1 MMVQTHIYMYIPAM
15 VLTPQLILLL
25 YHYSDLIWSV
35 HEDLC
40 GSDHFPI
47 SVNTNDRLGNDPLKN
62 WNFRKVDWIK
72 FENLCSETILV
83 ENFENQADPIQK
95 LTETQV
101 LLINVYLRHRLSPK
115 E

>member
-1 MMVQTHIYMYIPAM
+1 MGDLNAHNPQWGSDTITDKGKKFEDVILHLNLCILVVQTHIYMYILAM

-47 SVNTNDRLGNDPLKN
+47 FVRTNDRFENDSVTN
-62 WNFRKVDWIK
+62 WNF
-72 FENLCSETILV
+72 
-83 ENFENQADPIQK
+83 
-95 LTETQV
+95 
-101 LLINVYLRHRLSPK
+101 
-115 E
+115 